1 MIKILSMIKKLKLFL
16 WIAIVALTGGCAK
29 FNDPK
34 PSKEECE
41 VALRIIEVYADKGFL
56 GLDSDEERKM
66 YMDAKKIIK
75 DFWRCLPS
83 ASSPPASFILFW

>member
-1 MIKILSMIKKLKLFL
+1 MTKKLKLFL
-16 WIAIVALTGGCAK
+16 CIAIVALAGGCAK

-34 PSKEECE
+34 PDKEERE
-41 VALRIIEVYADKGFL
+41 IALRIIETYAGKGFL

-75 DFWRCLPS
+75 DYLDK
-83 ASSPPASFILFW
+83 AAAKID